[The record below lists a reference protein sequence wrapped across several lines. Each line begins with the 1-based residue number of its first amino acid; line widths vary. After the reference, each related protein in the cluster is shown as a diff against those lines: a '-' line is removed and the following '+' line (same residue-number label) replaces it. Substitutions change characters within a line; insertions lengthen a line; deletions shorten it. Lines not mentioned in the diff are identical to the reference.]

1 MTPRRRPNAKAVGK
15 GISIDQARRVG
26 EQSRLDT
33 VVVPPVNDADA
44 TLGVLQYV
52 ALGGVQ
58 KSESLGSGGSI
69 VASLKLKGIDGRA
82 QPGVEPAA

>member
-1 MTPRRRPNAKAVGK
+1 MTLRRRPNAKAVGK
-15 GISIDQARRVG
+15 GAFIDQVRRVG
-26 EQSRLDT
+26 EQRRLDT

-44 TLGVLQYV
+44 TSG
-52 ALGGVQ
+52 AEGSGLGGVQ
-58 KSESLGSGGSI
+58 KSEFLGSGGSM